1 MKLVNPYHWL
11 YVKMYLLQF
20 VSSGK
25 AALQSGTIILMLAM
39 LSLNLVLIA
48 GLINIFFDI
57 RILRLLPSLTV
68 NKALLCLF
76 LWTAANFFYFSYKGR
91 YKKILLEFDVES
103 KLKEP
108 YCYMPGLIYVVLS
121 GLSLFLLIPLRAIYG
136 PH

>member
-11 YVKMYLLQF
+11 YVKMYLLQL

-25 AALQSGTIILMLAM
+25 AALQTGTIIGMLAM

-48 GLINIFFDI
+48 ASINILFDI
-57 RILRLLPSLTV
+57 QILRLLPSLTV

-76 LWTAANFFYFSYKGR
+76 LWTVANFFYFFYKGR

-121 GLSLFLLIPLRAIYG
+121 ILSLFLLIPLRVMYG
-136 PH
+136 AH